1 MRKTI
6 TRVILLAG
14 WLVLLCAH
22 AAHAGVLSIGKTILK
37 ANPWA
42 WFWAGLSALFEL
54 FEKHPQSLKILIGT
68 TFLAQVIG
76 IFKGT
81 ATGFPWRMLFLVLV
95 LLAVVALVAMIR
107 RK

>member
-1 MRKTI
+1 
-6 TRVILLAG
+6 LLLSFAQM
-14 WLVLLCAH
+14 
-22 AAHAGVLSIGKTILK
+22 AHAGVLGVGKTILK

-54 FEKHPQSLKILIGT
+54 FEKHPQSMKILIGT

-81 ATGFPWRMLFLVLV
+81 ATGFPWRMFFLVLV
-95 LLAVVALVAMIR
+95 LLAIVTLVVMIR

>member
-1 MRKTI
+1 MKNAI
-6 TRVILLAG
+6 TRAILLAG
-14 WLVLLCAH
+14 CLLLSFAQM
-22 AAHAGVLSIGKTILK
+22 AHAGVLGVGKTILK

-54 FEKHPQSLKILIGT
+54 FEKHPQSMKILIGT

-81 ATGFPWRMLFLVLV
+81 ATGFPWRMFFLVLV
-95 LLAVVALVAMIR
+95 LLAIVTLVVMIR